1 MTSRRLRLLIVVALL
16 VGGGWGVYRLA
27 PRSSNPLSAVYE
39 ALDRRDFAAALAV
52 LEQHLRDRP
61 KDYDARLLAVQTA
74 RRLEDWPRAAE
85 HARHLSDAA
94 AYDGPLGHEFRL
106 AQAQRGNLA
115 VAQALAAE
123 HLDRPDPDPLV
134 AEAVARGVLHH
145 YSLVAGAGLI
155 VPGGEQPNVAVG
167 IRAAECWLGRRPG
180 PADQV
185 AGRVWRGRLR
195 ALAGDHP
202 GAVADLREA
211 LRLHPEADDAA
222 YHLAVVL
229 SQSDPA
235 EAARLLEP
243 VLARRPADIRVRYSL
258 IHTYRYLGRF
268 EDAARLL
275 DPLTDQNPH
284 DAAALTER
292 GLLALDQGRA
302 DEAEPFLRQAVRLA
316 PGYAE
321 AHLALGRCLQMTGRH
336 AEAAPHFEQFRRLDA
351 ARTTTPSAPLSP
363 SPFVP

>member
-1 MTSRRLRLLIVVALL
+1 MISHRLRLLIVVALL
-16 VGGGWGVYRLA
+16 IGGGWGVYRLA
-27 PRSSNPLSAVYE
+27 PRSSDPLLAARE
-39 ALDRRDFAAALAV
+39 ALDRRDFPTALAI

-61 KDYDARLLAVQTA
+61 KDFDARLLAVQTA
-74 RRLEDWPRAAE
+74 RRHEDWPRAAE
-85 HARHLSDAA
+85 HARHLSDVA

-106 AQAQRGNLA
+106 AQAQRGNLT
-115 VAQALAAE
+115 VARALAVE

-134 AEAVARGVLHH
+134 AEAVTRGILQH

-155 VPGGEQPNVAVG
+155 VPAEEQPNVALG
-167 IRAAECWLGRRPG
+167 IRAADCWLERRSEL
-180 PADQV
+180 ADQV

-202 GAVADLREA
+202 GAVADLHEA

-235 EAARLLEP
+235 AAARLLEP
-243 VLARRPADIRVRYSL
+243 VLARRPADVRVRYSL

-268 EDAARLL
+268 EDASRLL
-275 DPLTDQNPH
+275 DPLMDQNPH

-292 GLLALDQGRA
+292 GLLALDQGRP
-302 DEAEPFLRQAVRLA
+302 DEAEPLLRQAVRLA
-316 PGYAE
+316 PSYAE
-321 AHLALGRCLQMTGRH
+321 AHLALGRCLQMMGRH
-336 AEAAPHFEQFRRLDA
+336 AEATPYFEQFRRLDA
-351 ARTTTPSAPLSP
+351 ARATAPPAALPP
-363 SPFVP
+363 SPLMP